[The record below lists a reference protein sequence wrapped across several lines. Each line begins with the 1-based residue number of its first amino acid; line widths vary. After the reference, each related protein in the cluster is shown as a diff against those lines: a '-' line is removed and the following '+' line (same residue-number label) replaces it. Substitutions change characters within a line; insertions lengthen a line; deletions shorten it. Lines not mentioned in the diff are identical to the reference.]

1 MSLNFAK
8 DVGHQNQMNFFWK
21 RSWFDIKSK
30 KVTRSIRIG
39 LDVDDEI
46 EKYQKTNDYESFT
59 QSLLVL
65 VRLGLQADK
74 FKLEL
79 KMNPEKEMEY
89 GKLYA
94 QLLDRLTDEK
104 QMSES
109 FSKLKPNEL
118 VALKQMLIIEEDV
131 RERKKLAEEKLEQ
144 ERRQQENMRMY
155 KLRNNSE
162 FYWYMY
168 VIHVYVCMSY
178 ICHTYVILQSIIR
191 DYYLS

>member
-1 MSLNFAK
+1 M
-8 DVGHQNQMNFFWK
+8 
-21 RSWFDIKSK
+21 
-30 KVTRSIRIG
+30 
-39 LDVDDEI
+39 
-46 EKYQKTNDYESFT
+46 
-59 QSLLVL
+59 
-65 VRLGLQADK
+65 VRLGLQAAK

-162 FYWYMY
+162 FY
-168 VIHVYVCMSY
+168 
-178 ICHTYVILQSIIR
+178 
-191 DYYLS
+191 

>member
-1 MSLNFAK
+1 M
-8 DVGHQNQMNFFWK
+8 
-21 RSWFDIKSK
+21 
-30 KVTRSIRIG
+30 
-39 LDVDDEI
+39 
-46 EKYQKTNDYESFT
+46 
-59 QSLLVL
+59 
-65 VRLGLQADK
+65 VRLGLQAAK

-89 GKLYA
+89 GKLHA

-162 FYWYMY
+162 FY
-168 VIHVYVCMSY
+168 
-178 ICHTYVILQSIIR
+178 
-191 DYYLS
+191 

>member
-1 MSLNFAK
+1 
-8 DVGHQNQMNFFWK
+8 
-21 RSWFDIKSK
+21 
-30 KVTRSIRIG
+30 
-39 LDVDDEI
+39 
-46 EKYQKTNDYESFT
+46 
-59 QSLLVL
+59 
-65 VRLGLQADK
+65 
-74 FKLEL
+74 
-79 KMNPEKEMEY
+79 MNPEKEMEY
-89 GKLYA
+89 GKLYV

-162 FYWYMY
+162 FY
-168 VIHVYVCMSY
+168 
-178 ICHTYVILQSIIR
+178 
-191 DYYLS
+191 